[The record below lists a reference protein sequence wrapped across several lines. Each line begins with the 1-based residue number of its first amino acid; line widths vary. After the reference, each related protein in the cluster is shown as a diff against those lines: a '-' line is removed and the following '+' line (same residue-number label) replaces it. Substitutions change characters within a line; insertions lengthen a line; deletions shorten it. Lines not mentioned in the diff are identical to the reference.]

1 MADQKVP
8 KSRSDDKHS
17 RQEPKEMRQKSNEVR
32 RSNLIEQLIAQ
43 DKSVFIK
50 ATDLEVGIE
59 YKILSIELNKGS
71 FGEQYILQFED
82 ETKLGLPKK
91 FVKKID
97 INDFK
102 YLIGEGLTMIYPG
115 YETKNYKGK
124 SYKDHL
130 FEFK

>member
-17 RQEPKEMRQKSNEVR
+17 KEKSNEVR
-32 RSNLIEQLIAQ
+32 RSNLLEQLIAQ